1 MYIHIYIY
9 IYICIH
15 MTDTEMMTLL
25 GRDDRNLKDAAHIVL
40 LLLCNQ
46 QRQVNNMY
54 LNIKTLRS
62 RSSPFILRHVQKK
75 FRFIFDSS
83 S

>member
-46 QRQVNNMY
+46 QRQVN
-54 LNIKTLRS
+54 
-62 RSSPFILRHVQKK
+62 
-75 FRFIFDSS
+75 
-83 S
+83 